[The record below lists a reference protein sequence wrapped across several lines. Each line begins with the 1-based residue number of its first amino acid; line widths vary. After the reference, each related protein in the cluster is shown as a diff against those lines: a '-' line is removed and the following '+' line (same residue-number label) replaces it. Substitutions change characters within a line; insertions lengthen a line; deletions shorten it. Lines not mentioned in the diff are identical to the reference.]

1 MTEEKQP
8 VKWRHSRWGVLILL
22 GIIGPLALPFLWKS
36 PFFGKWVKWLLTIF
50 TLVLTGIAILT
61 AELLPLW
68 ISQTLIKF

>member
-1 MTEEKQP
+1 MTEEEQP
-8 VKWRHSRWGVLILL
+8 VQWRHSRWGVLILL

-36 PFFGKWVKWLLTIF
+36 PSFGKGVKWFLTIS
-50 TLVLTGIAILT
+50 TLALTVIAILT